1 MNCDFSYKGDHSAGP
16 DVVKHHSHALHA
28 VHVVV
33 LSPPHEE
40 LLAHVVVL
48 LIEHEAAALHPAG
61 LAPAHVGGHVGAVA
75 HALIGATLEVL
86 LLVESDLK
94 QIICQPWY
102 IITEHCAIT
111 K

>member
-1 MNCDFSYKGDHSAGP
+1 M
-16 DVVKHHSHALHA
+16 
-28 VHVVV
+28 HVVV

-40 LLAHVVVL
+40 LLAHVVVP

-94 QIICQPWY
+94 QNICQPWY

>member
-1 MNCDFSYKGDHSAGP
+1 M
-16 DVVKHHSHALHA
+16 
-28 VHVVV
+28 HVVV

-61 LAPAHVGGHVGAVA
+61 LAPAHVGGHVGAVT

-94 QIICQPWY
+94 Q
-102 IITEHCAIT
+102 